1 LTAADFPPR
10 VRLDIAYRGDAFHGW
25 QVQPG
30 LRTVQGE
37 IGACLER
44 LLRRSCLPIGAGR
57 TDTGVHA
64 RGQVAHVKLH
74 DTAEVARVVKALAG
88 MMPDDILVR
97 GARQVSP
104 AFDARRCAVSRRY
117 AYTLLLA
124 PDLFRP
130 FAYHVPWPLDQA
142 AMDAACGPLLGVH
155 DFTSFCRTAS
165 LRDDNHCQLDVCRFE
180 WGADWGIFHV
190 QANRFLHNMVRNLV
204 GVLVEVGRGRREP
217 ADLAVVLAA
226 RDRRAAGMRAPAHGL
241 CLEEVGYPAAF
252 DDPGYVPPGFT
263 AAAAATDEG
272 VSA

>member
-1 LTAADFPPR
+1 LTAAAFPPR
-10 VRLDIAYRGDAFHGW
+10 VRLDIAYRGEAFHGW

-44 LLRRSCLPIGAGR
+44 MLRRPCLPIGAGR

-64 RGQVAHVKLH
+64 RGQVAHVKLQ
-74 DTAEVARVVKALAG
+74 DDAEVVRVVRALPG
-88 MMPDDILVR
+88 MVPHDILVSA
-97 GARQVSP
+97 ARQVSP
-104 AFDARRCAVSRRY
+104 AFDARRCAVRRRY

-130 FAYHVPWPLDQA
+130 FAYRVPWTLDRA
-142 AMDAACGPLLGVH
+142 AMDDACAPLLGVH

-165 LRDDNHCQLDVCRFE
+165 LREDNHCRLEVCRFE
-180 WGADWGIFHV
+180 WGPDWGIFHV

-204 GVLVEVGRGRREP
+204 GVLVEVGRGRRQP
-217 ADLAVVLAA
+217 ADLAAVLLAC
-226 RDRRAAGMRAPAHGL
+226 DRRAAGMRAPAHGL
-241 CLEEVGYPAAF
+241 CLEEVGYPAEY

-263 AAAAATDEG
+263 AAAAAPDEG
-272 VSA
+272 ETA